1 MSLGDFQK
9 FEQVKLALSN
19 GESVPDLQIQLNAL
33 AIRYAEI
40 SDEFRLLEDDEQ
52 QAREC
57 EYLQLQYQYHDIA
70 MVMITKLLDPLF
82 ITEPES
88 ASADMEIEATIEQT
102 VDETQTTE
110 AHEQSNIETSNGL
123 EQTSTDSSDV
133 EQMHSDEGAQSL
145 ELQNADATEGAKPT
159 WNQMVSAEP
168 EQKKSPPFSVYSKIM
183 EPLFSLKP
191 IGQVTERALD
201 GILTVITNAGTMANN
216 LGYTIEHD
224 SAIIISCV
232 QRNLDTTSQGIWLW
246 ELKDREPT
254 LNEFVEF
261 LAQLTKRIPAITSQA
276 QFPSTSRAAVGHA
289 DSNASRS
296 SANGQEKSAKKAKVV
311 CPRCEGSH
319 LLHRCEQF
327 RTLTLSAKVETVR
340 RAKVCANCFAPS
352 HYTEDCIVGAC
363 KRCGAKHNSLL
374 CPRAQNNM

>member
-1 MSLGDFQK
+1 MSLGNFQK
-9 FEQVKLALSN
+9 FELVKIALSN
-19 GESVPDLQIQLNAL
+19 GETVPDLQVQLDAL
-33 AIRYAEI
+33 AICYAEI
-40 SDEFRLLEDDEQ
+40 SDEFRLLDDDEQ
-52 QAREC
+52 RAREC
-57 EYLQLQYQYHDIA
+57 EYLQLQYQYHEIA
-70 MVMITKLLDPLF
+70 MVMLTKLLDPLF
-82 ITEPES
+82 ITEP
-88 ASADMEIEATIEQT
+88 DMDIEPTVEQT
-102 VDETQTTE
+102 VDDPKSAESSE
-110 AHEQSNIETSNGL
+110 HLSNQSSPDL
-123 EQTSTDSSDV
+123 EQQSPNNNDAMELV
-133 EQMHSDEGAQSL
+133 HSDEGAQSL
-145 ELQNADATEGAKPT
+145 ALQNVTANERANLNWSEI
-159 WNQMVSAEP
+159 VSAEP

-201 GILTVITNAGTMANN
+201 GILTVIANAGTMANN

-246 ELKDREPT
+246 QLNDREPT

-276 QFPSTSRAAVGHA
+276 QFPSTSRAAVGRA

-352 HYTEDCIVGAC
+352 HYTGDCIVGAC